1 MSGGFEILF
10 EGQTHATSADGGDR
24 GADARGVVT
33 ARPWSARGRHLFDR
47 LSALR
52 RGESAAPLQLGRAEA
67 RILADVFEAAR
78 FEELRTL
85 LARARAAA
93 IDEGR

>member
-10 EGQTHATSADGGDR
+10 EGQTHGTALTAEIAVQTLEEWSLR
-24 GADARGVVT
+24 ARGVPG
-33 ARPWSARGRHLFDR
+33 ADHLFDR

-93 IDEGR
+93 VDEGR